1 MTSATAP
8 TSPRSITTPTTLL
21 TDGLSTTTITNSPS
35 SSFLLRPDQSGEQSL
50 YLRFSPDSD
59 RSFPSTTST
68 LTRSKSA
75 HSLRQQQQQQQQA
88 TLLTNPNSSG
98 VLAVCNEAHALAT
111 TIDDAKTVLAQIFW
125 IGICLLES
133 DYEYE
138 FSLAVQ
144 LLETIVVKVTIDTP
158 DYIERIMNIHRS
170 MKWQTFPGFQALLLK
185 GCTSTITYESTVAL
199 VGRLTNIMSCP
210 FVSTNAGS

>member
-1 MTSATAP
+1 
-8 TSPRSITTPTTLL
+8 TPTTLL
-21 TDGLSTTTITNSPS
+21 TDGLSTKAITNSPS
-35 SSFLLRPDQSGEQSL
+35 SRFLVRPDQTGEQSL

-59 RSFPSTTST
+59 RIFPSTTST

-75 HSLRQQQQQQQQA
+75 HSLRQQQQQA
-88 TLLTNPNSSG
+88 TLLTNPNDSG

-111 TIDDAKTVLAQIFW
+111 TIDEAKTVLAQIFW

-138 FSLAVQ
+138 FSLTVQ
-144 LLETIVVKVTIDTP
+144 LLETIVVKVTLDTP
-158 DYIERIMNIHRS
+158 DYIERIMDIHRS

-185 GCTSTITYESTVAL
+185 GCTSTITYEFNL
-199 VGRLTNIMSCP
+199 I
-210 FVSTNAGS
+210 